1 MLAIVVMQRVAAP
14 QQPFQQG
21 MKTSQSARQP
31 SDLPSRPPGAPRSAP
46 RCPLSSRARRS
57 DHLEQ
62 PGGSSVSGPSPAYS
76 LPLVS
81 DPVRC
86 TRTCTLGGANA
97 LHRPTQEWSHL
108 RSHEAQAEDESA
120 YGTPREGGA
129 TNQSFQ
135 PLERATVAEGSA
147 INPLD
152 SP

>member
-1 MLAIVVMQRVAAP
+1 MALLLRTPCRWSQIRFAAHAP
-14 QQPFQQG
+14 
-21 MKTSQSARQP
+21 ARW
-31 SDLPSRPPGAPRSAP
+31 
-46 RCPLSSRARRS
+46 
-57 DHLEQ
+57 
-62 PGGSSVSGPSPAYS
+62 
-76 LPLVS
+76 
-81 DPVRC
+81 
-86 TRTCTLGGANA
+86 GGANA
-97 LHRPTQEWSHL
+97 LHRPTQEWSYL